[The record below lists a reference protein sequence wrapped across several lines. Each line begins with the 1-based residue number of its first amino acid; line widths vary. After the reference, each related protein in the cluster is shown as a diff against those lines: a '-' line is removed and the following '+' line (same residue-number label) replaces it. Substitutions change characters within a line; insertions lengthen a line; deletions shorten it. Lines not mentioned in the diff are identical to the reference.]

1 MVSGDGNTMRMC
13 LIPVNCT
20 LENCWDGSTACY
32 VYSTTILKRWN
43 LKKTHDV
50 YFPFSTLNFDV
61 NHNSAL
67 LLAPFLRQFQ
77 RRPGLGMVWVPG
89 KGLLQRLW
97 APPQNAQSWRRQGPY
112 KSRWA
117 EMGWDR
123 ENYWVPPKSPEAN
136 SYLPARHQNQ
146 RYAAETGESLKQAG
160 TQVLKGQF
168 QIDMGFQNVK
178 EVLSEMEIF

>member
-1 MVSGDGNTMRMC
+1 MKRVLDMVSGDGNTMRMC
-13 LIPVNCT
+13 LIPLNCT

-67 LLAPFLRQFQ
+67 LLAPFLCQFQ
-77 RRPGLGMVWVPG
+77 RRPGLGMVWVPE

-97 APPQNAQSWRRQGPY
+97 APPQNGSILGEARPLQEQMGRNGLEQGKPLSSPKEPRSKLLLAHKASEPEVCCRDRRESQTSW
-112 KSRWA
+112 
-117 EMGWDR
+117 DT
-123 ENYWVPPKSPEAN
+123 SP
-136 SYLPARHQNQ
+136 
-146 RYAAETGESLKQAG
+146 
-160 TQVLKGQF
+160 
-168 QIDMGFQNVK
+168 
-178 EVLSEMEIF
+178 